1 MPSLSLNMMVR
12 NAAAFLP
19 RALGSTIDHIDEL
32 VITDTGS
39 TDNTKDVIAA
49 FWKEHG
55 RGRRLEIIDCNSK
68 THPDDWLLDTA
79 ASYAG
84 GDFQI
89 LPPFSQSLILINWQ
103 RPRQLA
109 QDASRSDFVTYM
121 DADDIFT
128 EAHKFPKLMA
138 HMEEHQYDLALT
150 PYLYRRNEETG
161 LVKAMHY
168 RASTGRRAAT
178 RWISPYHETWRV
190 EDPAKIASYDK
201 PITVDLNDH
210 KDPVNRVIN
219 RGTKILAH
227 AYFTGDHSPHTM
239 FKLAQEISDTQPDVA
254 IGLYRK
260 AIPGLSSIP
269 HKAIG
274 LVRLGSLLESQH
286 WDQARTLYGEAYAI
300 FPYCPEA
307 AFGLAR
313 LALAEGL
320 YEQSVEWS
328 KAGREAAKH
337 DSSNILIYNPIA
349 RHGHSRIVHAMA
361 LAKLGHH
368 REALVVH
375 DEGKEILPKEFAE
388 LRYFLDKAQATPP

>member
-1 MPSLSLNMMVR
+1 MMVR
-12 NAAAFLP
+12 NASAFLP
-19 RALGSTIDHIDEL
+19 RALGSVIDHIDEL

-39 TDNTKDVIAA
+39 DDNTKDILSA

-55 RGRRLEIIDCNSK
+55 RGRRLEILDCNSK
-68 THPDDWLLDTA
+68 THPDDWLLDTE

-84 GDFQI
+84 GDFQV
-89 LPPFSQSLILINWQ
+89 LSPFSQALILINWQ

-109 QDASRSDFVTYM
+109 QDASRSDFITYM

-128 EAHKFPKLMA
+128 EAHKFPKLTA
-138 HMEEHQYDLALT
+138 HMEEQQYDLALT
-150 PYLYRRNEETG
+150 PYLYRRNETG
-161 LVKAMHY
+161 IVKAFHF
-168 RASTGRRAAT
+168 RASTGRRSAT

-201 PITVDLNDH
+201 PITIDINDH
-210 KDPVNRVIN
+210 KDPVNRVAN

-227 AYFTGDHSPHTM
+227 AYFTGDHSAHTT
-239 FKLAQEISDTQPDVA
+239 FKLAQEIGDSQPDVA
-254 IGLYRK
+254 TELYRK

-274 LVRLGSLLESQH
+274 MVRLGSLLESSQH
-286 WDQARTLYGEAYAI
+286 QDQARTLYNEAFAI

-313 LALAEGL
+313 IALAEGQ

-328 KAGREAAKH
+328 KAGAQAAKH
-337 DSSNILIYNPIA
+337 DASNLLVYNPIA
-349 RHGHSRIVHAMA
+349 RYGHSRIIHAMA
-361 LAKLGHH
+361 LSKLGHH
-368 REALVVH
+368 REALIVH
-375 DEGKEILPKEFAE
+375 DEGKEILPGDFAE
-388 LRYFLDKAQATPP
+388 LRYFLDKAREATP